1 MCCLMKRSKSVKT
14 SKKPAII
21 IPTMILFYLHHEKRQ
36 KFNPKYILQS
46 DLKDQKDSII

>member
-1 MCCLMKRSKSVKT
+1 MMKSSKAVKP

-21 IPTMILFYLHHEKRQ
+21 IPTMNLFYLRHDKRQ